1 MINDLSV
8 YTNDPADVLSSTINI
23 RNMPGDEKL
32 LLILLNLPT
41 VYRRINACNN
51 RVPKKPRR

>member
-8 YTNDPADVLSSTINI
+8 YTNDPDVLFSAINI
-23 RNMPGDEKL
+23 RNVPGDEKL

-41 VYRRINACNN
+41 VYRRINARNN